1 MAILTYTHSQRNLA
15 WQTSSTILHEL
26 AVLPEFCL
34 KEQTVQGDL
43 HSSPGLRSAA
53 HEAQTTA
60 NFYNIMTRAKD
71 SSV

>member
-1 MAILTYTHSQRNLA
+1 M
-15 WQTSSTILHEL
+15 HEL

-43 HSSPGLRSAA
+43 HSSPGLHSAA

-60 NFYNIMTRAKD
+60 NFYNIMTRVKD
-71 SSV
+71 SYV

>member
-1 MAILTYTHSQRNLA
+1 MAILTYTHSQRNLIA
-15 WQTSSTILHEL
+15 WHEL

-43 HSSPGLRSAA
+43 HSSPGLPSAA

-60 NFYNIMTRAKD
+60 NFYNIMTRVKD
-71 SSV
+71 SYV

>member
-1 MAILTYTHSQRNLA
+1 MAILTYTHSEISWRGRR
-15 WQTSSTILHEL
+15 STILHEL

-60 NFYNIMTRAKD
+60 NFYNIMTRVKD